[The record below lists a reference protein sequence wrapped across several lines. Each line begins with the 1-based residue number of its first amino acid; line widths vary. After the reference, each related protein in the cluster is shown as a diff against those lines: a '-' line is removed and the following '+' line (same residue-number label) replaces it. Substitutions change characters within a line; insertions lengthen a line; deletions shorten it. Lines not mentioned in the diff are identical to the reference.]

1 MRLRAPASSANIGAG
16 FDCAAVALDLWNELD
31 VTDGAPGTVEVE
43 IEGVGEDELPR
54 NEKNL
59 TVRAYAL
66 LEDPAGK
73 RFHCRNRIP
82 LERGL
87 GSSAAAIALGLA
99 AARPNGSADDL
110 VEVALSLEGHAD
122 NLACALV
129 GGVTL
134 TWEGHVVKIA
144 ETLPLEPVAIIPRT
158 RLKTA
163 LSRHGLPAEVPHAD
177 AAVSVGRAAL
187 LGAAAASGDRELFVA
202 ALHDRLHEP
211 YRPSP
216 VLDEIRSN
224 LPPGARGAT
233 LSGSGTSV
241 IVWAEDATACA
252 AALRERF
259 PKCEVHELSVV
270 ATGALG

>member
-31 VTDGAPGTVEVE
+31 VTDGAPGTVEVV

-99 AARPNGSADDL
+99 AARPSGNADDL
-110 VEVALSLEGHAD
+110 RRGRAVTRRARRQPRLCPRRRRHAD
-122 NLACALV
+122 L
-129 GGVTL
+129 GGARR
-134 TWEGHVVKIA
+134 EDRG
-144 ETLPLEPVAIIPRT
+144 
-158 RLKTA
+158 
-163 LSRHGLPAEVPHAD
+163 D
-177 AAVSVGRAAL
+177 AAARAGRDHPAHAAQDRPLAPRAASRGPTRRRRGVGRA
-187 LGAAAASGDRELFVA
+187 GPPSSVQRPHRETASCSWPRSTTGCTSRTGPRPCSTRSGRTCLQVPGERRSRDR
-202 ALHDRLHEP
+202 
-211 YRPSP
+211 
-216 VLDEIRSN
+216 
-224 LPPGARGAT
+224 ARA
-233 LSGSGTSV
+233 
-241 IVWAEDATACA
+241 
-252 AALRERF
+252 
-259 PKCEVHELSVV
+259 
-270 ATGALG
+270 